1 MKTIAEIF
9 RNKETDLREKYAVE
23 NINDDILQ
31 KLKEH
36 LKWKVIKEW
45 EKIEFML
52 WLTKVSIQILDNDVI
67 ITNYRT
73 KTEVKL
79 SKYIENLRTNR
90 IFFTENKMW
99 INQIIKKK
107 TEVSQVK
114 DNSIDLLNMFDEFTW
129 YIWYDKLL
137 ELINTGEI
145 KESNKN
151 TK

>member
-1 MKTIAEIF
+1 MMFNFSRVKT
-9 RNKETDLREKYAVE
+9 
-23 NINDDILQ
+23 
-31 KLKEH
+31 KLK
-36 LKWKVIKEW
+36 KSSFIPMKPFV
-45 EKIEFML
+45 
-52 WLTKVSIQILDNDVI
+52 Q
-67 ITNYRT
+67 
-73 KTEVKL
+73 
-79 SKYIENLRTNR
+79 RTNR

-137 ELINTGEI
+137 ELIKTGEI